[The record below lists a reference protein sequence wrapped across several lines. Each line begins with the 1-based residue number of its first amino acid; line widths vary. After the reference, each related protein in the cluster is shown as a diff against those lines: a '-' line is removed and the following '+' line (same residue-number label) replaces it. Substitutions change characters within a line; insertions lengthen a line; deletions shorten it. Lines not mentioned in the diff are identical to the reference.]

1 MLLTLD
7 RKWIN
12 KCTHLEIDGFKGS
25 LRPHKTWNE
34 AVTED
39 LKAWNIHANNA
50 HIYNQPVRKKALR
63 TAMKSPT
70 HGNCGQVAQNR

>member
-1 MLLTLD
+1 M
-7 RKWIN
+7 
-12 KCTHLEIDGFKGS
+12 
-25 LRPHKTWNE
+25 
-34 AVTED
+34 TED

-50 HIYNQPVRKKALR
+50 HIYNHPVRKKALR

>member
-1 MLLTLD
+1 M
-7 RKWIN
+7 
-12 KCTHLEIDGFKGS
+12 
-25 LRPHKTWNE
+25 
-34 AVTED
+34 TED

-70 HGNCGQVAQNR
+70 HGNCGQVAQNRYVTKKVISFKGK